1 MAYIL
6 GQYNKNKNVAD
17 DSIFMTL
24 ITEGNV
30 RRRDSQSDIGVS
42 GGGINFSNE
51 CIQIP
56 SLMLNTNNYYFHGK
70 IKRMRTDQTFYI
82 KLVNYDSNEIEQYL
96 KAITVG
102 AGDPN
107 DWVDI
112 ELVFTPYIN
121 FDCILFD
128 LQRTISDYAEEV
140 RYPIIIYE
148 ELSLVNNLIV
158 RKIGDGVKLIKLGVQ
173 SRPGLLLCI
182 NGEEIRV
189 AKNGIYELK
198 NGVITVNF
206 FSVISAADEAT
217 TIMETTMSSINTAWN
232 AADAL
237 PTARER
243 ESAKSAIGSRSLLN
257 TNKKRVI
264 DSFTLDYL
272 YREE

>member
-148 ELSLVNNLIV
+148 ELSLINNLIV

-206 FSVISAADEAT
+206 FSVISAADETT

-237 PTARER
+237 PIARER